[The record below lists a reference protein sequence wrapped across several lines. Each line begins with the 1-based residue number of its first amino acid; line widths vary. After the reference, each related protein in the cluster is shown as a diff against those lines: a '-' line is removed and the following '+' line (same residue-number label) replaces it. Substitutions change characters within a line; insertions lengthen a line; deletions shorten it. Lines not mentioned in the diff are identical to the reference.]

1 MDQRAVAGKGSD
13 PRHFVLILLLAWLLA
28 GCAGPSSSSQR
39 LDSINGQWITVQRGD
54 TLGAIAARADVP
66 LERLTR
72 FNPGVEPQR
81 LAVGQRLLIPTQ
93 QERAPSG
100 GPYRYQ
106 VRPGDTYSGIA
117 RRFGTNPARVQ
128 AANSNTPANRL
139 QVGQVIQVPLSGG
152 SGSGSSTASASNSG
166 TTASSGSASSAPA
179 QRPDPGN
186 LPSSARNWPWPLDD
200 YRVVRRFGPDDRGTL
215 QPMLLANQNGSDAK
229 AVADGQVRFAGSMRQ
244 LGRVVIVH
252 HDGNLQSVYALCGEL
267 KVADGQSITQG
278 TPVCQVDYSNST
290 ERYDLLFDLRHGG
303 KPVDPAKVL
312 R

>member
-1 MDQRAVAGKGSD
+1 M
-13 PRHFVLILLLAWLLA
+13 LLLAWLLA
-28 GCAGPSSSSQR
+28 GCAGAGSTPQR
-39 LDSINGQWITVQRGD
+39 LDGINGQWITVQRGD

-72 FNPGVEPQR
+72 FNPGVEPHR

-117 RRFGTNPARVQ
+117 RRFGTDTARVQ
-128 AANSNTPANRL
+128 STNASIPANRL
-139 QVGQVIQVPLSGG
+139 QVGQVIQVPLSGA
-152 SGSGSSTASASNSG
+152 STSSPSSSGSSASPS
-166 TTASSGSASSAPA
+166 SSGSSASRPPA

-215 QPMLLANQNGSDAK
+215 QPMLLATQNGSQAK
-229 AVADGQVRFAGSMRQ
+229 SVADGQVRFAGSMRQ

-267 KVADGQSITQG
+267 KVADGQSVSQG

-290 ERYDLLFDLRHGG
+290 ERHDLLFDLRHGG
-303 KPVDPAKVL
+303 KPVDPTEVL